1 MPIHS
6 IQWQLKQTPTL
17 LLSKSIGAELIH
29 KTQVF
34 SITMLLLHVLLIKQL
49 GKQKLAETR
58 MISKLNCNQHGK
70 QSQTLM
76 FLVSPKM
83 EDQSW
88 HLTTRGPQLILTV
101 KSMFAMVWRLVATT
115 CMYQPSSIHISRD
128 VLVKVVPQNFI
139 KDALLTQDCVT
150 LSILWV
156 LFHLL
161 HQFQC

>member
-1 MPIHS
+1 MTTFCDERRNKYEKQICERRKKLR
-6 IQWQLKQTPTL
+6 QEKLWQK
-17 LLSKSIGAELIH
+17 
-29 KTQVF
+29 
-34 SITMLLLHVLLIKQL
+34 
-49 GKQKLAETR
+49 TR
-58 MISKLNCNQHGK
+58 MISKLNCNQHGR

-150 LSILWV
+150 LSTYLWV
-156 LFHLL
+156 LYHLL
-161 HQFQC
+161 LQFQCWLPEPFWFLKLFIDEISNIL